1 MEYSEEGQAYGDEP
15 EGPLQMWE
23 YIVVVMGGRAEL
35 QQELNTLG
43 AQGWEAVS
51 MSQFVGSGDNIYT
64 VIMKRRKQ

>member
-1 MEYSEEGQAYGDEP
+1 
-15 EGPLQMWE
+15 MWE